1 MYKNDIFS
9 IKGKKESLESLPA
22 VNAKEKTKEQEN
34 NCTASSEEDDNYYM
48 LWQFLDSSEILDH
61 FDFFKNAGNVF
72 SSYCMVFI
80 NFDGWFCRRLWGAFV
95 PFVTKFSVVE
105 SFLLVYIL
113 WEQLDRVN
121 FCMFNTCN

>member
-22 VNAKEKTKEQEN
+22 VNAKQKTKEQEN

-61 FDFFKNAGNVF
+61 FDFFKNAGN
-72 SSYCMVFI
+72 M
-80 NFDGWFCRRLWGAFV
+80 
-95 PFVTKFSVVE
+95 
-105 SFLLVYIL
+105 FLALTGFH
-113 WEQLDRVN
+113 E
-121 FCMFNTCN
+121 F